1 MRATEKAAR
10 AYLRTLPAELARGPL
25 ARAVIDLAKRL
36 DSDPADTAAVLL
48 VRELRMALGDLRGQ
62 AKDDETSDVE
72 AFLAGVS
79 TPAFDAGH

>member
-1 MRATEKAAR
+1 MGIGD
-10 AYLRTLPAELARGPL
+10 YGPP
-25 ARAVIDLAKRL
+25 VDQ
-36 DSDPADTAAVLL
+36 LL
-48 VRELRMALGDLRGQ
+48 ALGDLRGQ